1 MIFQISGYTIAN
13 CGGVLVM
20 KKRKTITTVLIV
32 LLILI
37 LCSVGVILFLHRK
50 SPSPNLEPDTDAQSW
65 QGEQELDKPKTE
77 IKQIAIP
84 GIESLVFI
92 EGQTKQA
99 VNFYNPKENDC
110 LIVFS
115 LHVDNHELWRS
126 GYCEPD
132 KGYYSIE
139 LNEPLEKGEYSATL
153 LHECYRRDGTRLNS
167 ANVQFTLYVQ
177 EE

>member
-1 MIFQISGYTIAN
+1 MNKKKTVVIS
-13 CGGVLVM
+13 
-20 KKRKTITTVLIV
+20 LIV
-32 LLILI
+32 LFLII
-37 LCSVGVILFLHRK
+37 ICAVMAIIFFPRPK
-50 SPSPNLEPDTDAQSW
+50 PDTTLEPDSDASAW
-65 QGEQELDKPKTE
+65 EGNQELDKPKSE
-77 IKQIAIP
+77 MKQIAIP

-92 EGQTKQA
+92 EGQKEQK

-115 LHVDNHELWRS
+115 LRLDDAELWRS

-139 LNEPLEKGEYSATL
+139 LNKPLEKGVYDATL
-153 LHECYRRDGTRLNS
+153 LYECYRQDGTPLNS
-167 ANVQFTLYVQ
+167 ANMQFTLYVQ